1 MKILELNK
9 KQILEYQQNR
19 DPYLMIDHASKV
31 VPGKSAEGYKFLSK
45 DQWFLKFTGLM
56 TQICQV
62 CFKLRL

>member
-31 VPGKSAEGYKFLSK
+31 VQENLRRDINFYLKISG
-45 DQWFLKFTGLM
+45 FLKFTGLM